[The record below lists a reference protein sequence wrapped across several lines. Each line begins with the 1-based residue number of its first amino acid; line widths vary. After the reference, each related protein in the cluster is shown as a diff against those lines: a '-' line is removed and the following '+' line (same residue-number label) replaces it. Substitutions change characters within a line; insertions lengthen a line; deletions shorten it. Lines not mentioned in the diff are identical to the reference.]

1 MGGGDCVLKPKL
13 QGRELGGAALSR
25 NQGET
30 RGVPGLGSQEALTL
44 RMATLHPKA
53 LGKKK
58 SPFPKFLWAHE
69 GELKE
74 RPRVKDILCRE
85 DYSQTTVPLTMWN
98 W

>member
-25 NQGET
+25 NQGGDQGGT
-30 RGVPGLGSQEALTL
+30 RAGLSGSVDAQNGHSPSQSTWE
-44 RMATLHPKA
+44 
-53 LGKKK
+53 KK

-69 GELKE
+69 AELKE